1 MCIQHLIDLDPDSVL
16 QQMYLTLNYCYITSN
31 GFSSLCVTHLQHNLY
46 RQARSVGIAS
56 QKMKESISLAAI
68 FLEKPGVWCTIQ
80 LLNFIWQETQET
92 EKYGQC
98 CKNCHSDHYNFLDF
112 SVDLKKKKGIP
123 RVAKM
128 KYGAGFMHW
137 CKRLHLISRNHK
149 IFLEEK
155 DKELSSARNSL
166 LSAVQP
172 T

>member
-1 MCIQHLIDLDPDSVL
+1 MDSAAKIVIQTI
-16 QQMYLTLNYCYITSN
+16 ITSWT
-31 GFSSLCVTHLQHNLY
+31 SLW
-46 RQARSVGIAS
+46 I
-56 QKMKESISLAAI
+56 
-68 FLEKPGVWCTIQ
+68 
-80 LLNFIWQETQET
+80 
-92 EKYGQC
+92 
-98 CKNCHSDHYNFLDF
+98 
-112 SVDLKKKKGIP
+112 LKKKKGIP